1 MHLTKDDGQ
10 EVQCGVQAAERLAGV
25 RQKIKGF
32 PVGKLRLKGNLH
44 RPPQSAGGDG
54 GSLMFM

>member
-25 RQKIKGF
+25 RAEDQGL
-32 PVGKLRLKGNLH
+32 PCGKAEAERE
-44 RPPQSAGGDG
+44 PS
-54 GSLMFM
+54 